1 MPDEIEVPIDDA
13 QDRVIE
19 VHKELHRKKA
29 HHQESEH
36 EKDPEH
42 EEEKE
47 KPEASWAGYVGVSTA
62 LLAVVAAIGALQ
74 AGRLVNESLL
84 QKNNQVAQLTAAS
97 DVWNEYQAEGL
108 KSIVYSSASQSAP
121 PGSPLAAKDLALS
134 KHYADKKDGLMK
146 EAKQLEEESKKS
158 DEGSERFLKR
168 HEMFAFSVSLC
179 QIAIALSAVAALTKR
194 RRIWIC
200 GLAAGAAGFALM
212 LYGLIHS

>member
-1 MPDEIEVPIDDA
+1 LPDEIEVPIEDA
-13 QDRVIE
+13 QDRVNE
-19 VHKELHRKKA
+19 FHKELHRKKA
-29 HHQESEH
+29 HHQDAED
-36 EKDPEH
+36 EKDK
-42 EEEKE
+42 EKE
-47 KPEASWAGYVGVSTA
+47 KETAGWAGYVGISTA

-84 QKNNQVAQLTAAS
+84 QKNNQVAKLTAAS

-108 KSIVYSSASQSAP
+108 KSIVYLTASQSAP
-121 PGSPLAAKDLALS
+121 PGSSLAAKDLALS

-146 EAKQLEEESKKS
+146 QAKQLEEDSKT
-158 DEGSERFLKR
+158 SEEAADKYLDR
-168 HEMFAFSVSLC
+168 HEIFAFSVSLC

-212 LYGLIHS
+212 LYGLIRS